1 MTRTSLAWIK
11 DSSAD
16 LEAQRGRG
24 DSTRCGGWAK
34 SRVTGWLIKK
44 GEICFSSKKTL
55 ENDKEVPTVWFIIIP
70 ILLKLWKVSLIEFEL
85 SLNISLDSN
94 WRQIFYNP
102 TLEQKL
108 ERFVQI
114 TTVTVRHER
123 ALLPGKPDDWLL
135 MGTMTEPSWNVCI
148 TDRFSRVVYAPIC
161 SAQAGAER
169 AQVFTRRR
177 NAAAQLWLEL
187 DC

>member
-44 GEICFSSKKTL
+44 GDICFSSKKTL

-94 WRQIFYNP
+94 WRQIFTIQHWSRNQSALCKSPRWRSGMRGPSYLASLMISCWWEPWRNP
-102 TLEQKL
+102 LETY
-108 ERFVQI
+108 V
-114 TTVTVRHER
+114 
-123 ALLPGKPDDWLL
+123 
-135 MGTMTEPSWNVCI
+135 
-148 TDRFSRVVYAPIC
+148 
-161 SAQAGAER
+161 
-169 AQVFTRRR
+169 
-177 NAAAQLWLEL
+177 
-187 DC
+187 